1 MAKMTFSSPTTD
13 SQRQYFARSASMR
26 FWAGLMVMVVPIV
39 WGAADYIGLCRF
51 ITPQYPL
58 LSGVVTA
65 GFLLFAHG
73 ILIHSAKM
81 VGYDLFDN
89 YRVENKL
96 FALLPIFLTCGLL
109 WFSWIGSEQI
119 YLERF
124 AHKAVTEKTEGHD
137 KRKADESKAINAA
150 YDTEAQRI
158 KDNATRLRKAK
169 SQPYNAQIANLESQ
183 RRRAKAQGKETAWYN
198 QQIAAQET
206 ASAAAIAPIDQ
217 TEADDLQ
224 RLSQNVNG
232 QLAEIANQHKTVTS
246 QISERNSYEKGKETA
261 DIQAS
266 GAKSF
271 WFSLCLAILF
281 WASVLVRTRLDAKS
295 GILPSFEHTD
305 GNKFDLVRQTSFV
318 FSEIVG
324 SQYSRIL
331 GFLHNKGATTYREI
345 TPKRQIVSQPAPPTP
360 PSVLPPPMPPL
371 PPTSGNGGGG
381 NGGSMPPPPAPIPQ
395 NGEILKYYHKAQPVE
410 GRVKHKAHF
419 NEMTESQKTAVIK
432 NKIENLRE
440 PCEFQEHFDAYQLIN
455 PFIYILVDD
464 TVLFAETDEEN
475 AADNLA
481 QKFAD
486 KRLLPTLSINQ
497 GAVDFELSTPPLTV
511 ITEPKTVQSVI
522 TDITPVITAI
532 EGESSS
538 EFHYGDRL
546 LKELKRAANV
556 EVKNWEN
563 MNGTPK
569 SIRERCIA
577 KSSELDEAVRKVRAS
592 SEVRQTVCNYFA
604 DNISPIIRS
613 KVEEWNKEG
622 KKS

>member
-96 FALLPIFLTCGLL
+96 FALLPIFLTVGLL

-124 AHKAVTEKTEGHD
+124 AHKAVTEKTDSHD
-137 KRKADESKAINAA
+137 KRKADESKGINAA

-198 QQIAAQET
+198 QQIKTHET

-266 GAKSF
+266 GTKSF
-271 WFSLCLAILF
+271 WFSLCLALLF

-318 FSEIVG
+318 FSEIIG

-360 PSVLPPPMPPL
+360 PAVLPPPMPPL
-371 PPTSGNGGGG
+371 PPTNGGGG
-381 NGGSMPPPPAPIPQ
+381 NGGSGGSMPPPPAPPTNGNQQPQ
-395 NGEILKYYHKAQPVE
+395 QIVPNVAVLERKELRRAYFNDMNHLEKIAFATYQMIIESKYNDLEYYDAIELVNPMVVFWSDGKYCYDDM
-410 GRVKHKAHF
+410 
-419 NEMTESQKTAVIK
+419 NECMIVMRLAES
-432 NKIENLRE
+432 
-440 PCEFQEHFDAYQLIN
+440 
-455 PFIYILVDD
+455 
-464 TVLFAETDEEN
+464 
-475 AADNLA
+475 
-481 QKFAD
+481 FAD
-486 KRLLPTLSINQ
+486 KRMSPTLSVS
-497 GAVDFELSTPPLTV
+497 GLEVTLETV
-511 ITEPKTVQSVI
+511 ITEPKTVESVI